1 MPEGLLPLLLV
12 LLGYLS
18 GSVSYSYLLG
28 RHRGAIDLRQR
39 GSGKLSASNVY
50 NFYGVAGMVAVGIL
64 DVAKAALP
72 VLLARRLGQPLP
84 VCGLTGLA
92 AMAGHNWSLFL
103 GLRGGRGVGTA
114 LGILL
119 NLFAP
124 GVLWILGHL
133 AAGRLVPP
141 AAPAVA
147 LVGFLTLPLFAAF
160 RHGPEV
166 VVLICWGIALLTVL
180 KRLEGSHKP
189 LKDAG
194 SWWRVLLCR
203 LVLDR
208 DITDYR
214 AWISD
219 EAATSQHQPE

>member
-1 MPEGLLPLLLV
+1 MPDWLLPGLLL

-28 RHRGAIDLRQR
+28 RHRDAIDLRAR

-50 NFYGVAGMVAVGIL
+50 NYYGVAGMIAVGIL

-72 VLLARRLGQPLP
+72 VLLARRLGQPLL
-84 VCGLTGLA
+84 VCGLVGLA

-103 GLRGGRGVGTA
+103 GLRGGRGVATA

-119 NLFAP
+119 NLFSP
-124 GVLWILGHL
+124 GVIWMLGHL

-141 AAPAVA
+141 AAAAVG

-160 RHGPEV
+160 RHQPEV
-166 VVLICWGIALLTVL
+166 VVLTCWGIALLTVL
-180 KRLEGSHKP
+180 KRLEGSHKMLADP
-189 LKDAG
+189 G
-194 SWWRVLLCR
+194 PWWRVLLCR

-208 DITDYR
+208 DIANYDT
-214 AWISD
+214 WISD
-219 EAATSQHQPE
+219 EPPAGAAAQ